1 MLTLNDIQQ
10 KQLGATLWSIADKL
24 RGAMNADDFRDYML
38 SFLFLRYL
46 SDNYEEAAKK
56 ELGSDY
62 AQCEEEIRNLY
73 STNMQDEKINSLR
86 EMVADYFNQQQLE
99 EIAKEMMI
107 HDHLAILESEK
118 LTPLVLWYNN
128 NLDQVATFEKQ
139 MRRKVHFVIKPHYLW
154 SNIYELARTQNDEL
168 LRTLQEGFKFIENES
183 FDSTFRG
190 LFSEVNLDSD
200 KLGKSYPLRNEM
212 LCSIIKAIAEGLSE
226 FPSDSDILGDAYEYL
241 IGQFAAGSGKKAGE
255 FYTPQQISTILSR
268 IVTLDSQD
276 PRTGKKKQLKRVL
289 DFACG
294 SGSLL
299 INVRKQL
306 GANAIGQIYGQEKN
320 ITTYNLARMNMLLH
334 GLKDSEFQIYHGDSL
349 LNDWDIL
356 NEMNPAKKLECDAVV
371 ANPPFSYR
379 WEPND
384 TLAEDF
390 RFKGYGGLAPK
401 SAADFAFLLHG
412 FHFLSDEGTMA
423 IILPHGVLF
432 RGGTEEKIRTK
443 LLKDGNI
450 DTVIG
455 LPANLFF
462 STGIP
467 VCVIVLKKC
476 KKFDDV
482 LFINA
487 SEHYEKG
494 KRQNILLPEHIDRIV
509 ETYQYRTEDDKKYS
523 RRVLMEEIE
532 KNEFNLNI
540 SRYVNTSVEEEIIDI
555 NKVKENLDTIEE
567 TIKNAKERHNQ
578 FLKELGLQ
586 ELP

>member
-1 MLTLNDIQQ
+1 MNETHQ
-10 KQLGATLWSIADKL
+10 KQLGVTLWGIADKL

-46 SDNYEEAAKK
+46 SDNYEAAAKK

-62 AQCEEEIRNLY
+62 LQCEEEIKKITVAAN
-73 STNMQDEKINSLR
+73 QDDVINALK
-86 EMVADYFNQQQLE
+86 EQIKNYFNKQQLDSKEKNSVIE
-99 EIAKEMMI
+99 EHEV
-107 HDHLAILESEK
+107 LLESK
-118 LTPLVLWYNN
+118 KMTPLVVWYIN

-139 MRRKVHFVIKPHYLW
+139 MRRKVHFVIKPQYLW
-154 SNIYELARTQNDEL
+154 SNIYELARTQNKYL
-168 LRTLQEGFKFIENES
+168 LKNLQAGFKFIENES

-200 KLGKSYPLRNEM
+200 KLGKNYELRNTT
-212 LCSIIKAIAEGLSE
+212 LCSIITAIAEGLSE
-226 FPSDSDILGDAYEYL
+226 FPNESDLLGDAYEYL

-276 PRTGKKKQLKRVL
+276 PSTGKKEQLKNIL

-306 GANAIGQIYGQEKN
+306 GANSIGQIYGQEKN

-334 GLKDSEFQIYHGDSL
+334 GLKDSEFKIFHGDSL
-349 LNDWDIL
+349 LNDWDML
-356 NEMNPAKKLECDAVV
+356 TEMNPAKKLECDAVV

-390 RFKGYGGLAPK
+390 RFKSYGLAPK

-432 RGGTEEKIRTK
+432 RGGAEEKIRTK

-450 DTVIG
+450 DTIIG

-467 VCVIVLKKC
+467 VCILVLKKC

-487 SEHYEKG
+487 SEYYDRG
-494 KRQNILLPEHIDRIV
+494 KRQNVLLPDHIDKIV
-509 ETYQYRTEDDKKYS
+509 ETYKYRKEDDKKYS
-523 RRVLMEEIE
+523 RRVSMDEIE
-532 KNEFNLNI
+532 KNDFNLNI
-540 SRYVNTSVEEEIIDI
+540 SRYVSTVAEEEIIDLAD
-555 NKVKENLDTIEE
+555 VKKNLDEIEVA
-567 TIKNAKERHNQ
+567 ISKAKDKHNQ
-578 FLKELGLQ
+578 FLKELGLP
-586 ELP
+586 ELS